1 MASILSKNI
10 MSEVKNM
17 SEQNE
22 VKHMS
27 EHFETSGTTRRGLL
41 KAVFVAPVIL
51 TLPAIPSFARS
62 GSNGHSDDDLQD
74 GLQENQG
81 GQQNGQRRRRR
92 HSSWWS
98 IFGF

>member
-1 MASILSKNI
+1 
-10 MSEVKNM
+10 M

-22 VKHMS
+22 VKNMS

-62 GSNGHSDDDLQD
+62 GSNSNSADD
-74 GLQENQG
+74 LQENQG